1 MKLTLILAAVV
12 LALAGAGARAA
23 PPEGLVLS
31 MEERAAIVEAFGRAG
46 QPAPDPAAGDA
57 ALWRAAERLASA
69 ELSQGVRPSA
79 IDPLWDLSPAA
90 RDVPAEMLR
99 ARETG
104 GLSAWLA
111 GLSPDDA
118 RYAGLARAR
127 LHYGRIVAQGGWEVL
142 PAGLRLRPG
151 DAGPGVAAL
160 RRRLGAEGDAPAEP
174 VSPEVFDAPL
184 RRALAAWQE
193 RNDLEDDGVLGPATL
208 ARLNVPAAVRLGQVD
223 ANMERW
229 RWLPRSLPADRLEID
244 TGGAVGALYRQG
256 RVVHAFRVIPGA
268 VRDPTPIFQSRIH
281 SVVLNPPWNVPDR
294 IAREELFPKAAR
306 DPGYLA
312 RNGFVRI
319 GGRLQQQPGPK
330 SALGLVKFD
339 LNSPFGVYLHDT
351 PGRDAFRRSERHLSH
366 GCMRVENP
374 LVLAD
379 LLLGPQGRGGSRMKS
394 DLATGATLRISL
406 TRQEP
411 LLVVHW
417 TVRPGAD
424 GRAGFLDDVYGWDAR
439 LASVLAGM

>member
-31 MEERAAIVEAFGRAG
+31 TDERAAIVEAFGRAG

-57 ALWRAAERLASA
+57 ALWLAAERLASG

-79 IDPLWDLSPAA
+79 INPLWDLSPAA

-104 GLSAWLA
+104 RLSAWLA

-127 LHYGRIVAQGGWEVL
+127 LHYGQIVAQGGWEVL

-160 RRRLGAEGDAPAEP
+160 RRRLGAEGDAPP
-174 VSPEVFDAPL
+174 DPSSPEVFDAPL

-312 RNGFVRI
+312 RNDFVRI

-439 LASVLAGM
+439 LAPVLAGM